1 MRFTV
6 EGLSEFPGNDG
17 ENGSGSK
24 RSDGDEEELS
34 PQEQLYNSLIERAA
48 LVMLEVD
55 YLRMET
61 LLKVGGN
68 LGRILIELTAG
79 LPYESYPH
87 EEFELLNNDR
97 LLEIRAEGIK
107 FVITIDSKNNIV
119 YLFETKFVD
128 LEENGI
134 FNRDELISKILTI
147 DVRHIPNKVLQSSI
161 DLSNYLLEKLVA
173 KLEGMQRS
181 LSANVKSKTRRSA
194 AQKQPR
200 KRYTM
205 QEVWGPYINSSKIAS
220 KFPSKQ

>member
-6 EGLSEFPGNDG
+6 ESLSEFPSDDG
-17 ENGSGSK
+17 ESGSGSK
-24 RSDGDEEELS
+24 RNDAEEDALS
-34 PQEQLYNSLIERAA
+34 PQETLYNSLIERAA

-97 LLEIRAEGIK
+97 LLRIRTEGIK

-119 YLFETKFVD
+119 YLYETKFVD
-128 LEENGI
+128 LEEDGL
-134 FNRDELISKILTI
+134 FNRDELIGKILTI

-161 DLSNYLLEKLVA
+161 DLSNYLLEKLVK

-181 LSANVKSKTRRSA
+181 LSAKVKPKDQRGAVQNQR
-194 AQKQPR
+194 K

-205 QEVWGPYINSSKIAS
+205 QEVWGPYINSSKIAA
-220 KFPSKQ
+220 KIPK